1 MSPENPPQKNHRMFQ
16 RVSFDARAYLI
27 CAGVKT
33 GTEVIDL
40 SLKGALVVRPPEWQG
55 AVGDNC
61 RLEIQLSHDAAIE
74 MDMVVAHQETDCIG
88 FRCTHIDMESAGHLR
103 RLIELNLGSPELL
116 ERELAAL
123 GAPLAN
129 P

>member
-1 MSPENPPQKNHRMFQ
+1 MSAERPPHQNHRMFQ
-16 RVSFDARAYLI
+16 RVSFDAPGYLI
-27 CAGVKT
+27 CAGVRAE
-33 GTEVIDL
+33 TEVIDL

-55 AVGDNC
+55 ALGDAC
-61 RLEIQLSHDAAIE
+61 RLEIQLSPEAAIE
-74 MDMVVAHQETDCIG
+74 MDMAVAHQETDCIG
-88 FRCTHIDMESAGHLR
+88 LRCTHIEMESAGHLR